1 MQVYARRSTG
11 SWLEPNSPSSCD
23 RQLSLFLVHPLLP
36 LGNCVLLTYIHRDL
50 VITSV
55 RLAGAM
61 VSGGRWLDG
70 RVTSVLD
77 VCMCA
82 VCVVCRGVVGFF
94 LYGSLRF
101 RCRCFIYCA
110 DNICPR

>member
-1 MQVYARRSTG
+1 MRVYARRSTG

-23 RQLSLFLVHPLLP
+23 RQLLLFLVHPLLP

-50 VITSV
+50 FITYV

-77 VCMCA
+77 VCMGA